1 MSGPRSFGSE
11 VSRPLAA
18 PLPCPILAAELPAA
32 VGTASEDGRGG
43 VGAAGAALAA
53 SGLPLE
59 GHGAQLPFPRG
70 GTLRLGRRRRA
81 RSSDRLPAAKLE
93 SGWAP
98 HAPRLPLA
106 QASLAPPA
114 CDRHSLMWPG
124 GVAGA
129 TDRARRWGDAQKLP
143 RVGGDV
149 GTWCPPSQQHA
160 KLGYV
165 SGGFEH
171 AELSPGSVCHWD
183 SHASSR
189 SGSWNEVIVPV
200 GKVGLRRRVFAPFG
214 VFPRSSGCPGRRVCQ
229 REHGENIHQAG
240 ELPRAATATCH
251 TRQLEQQKFVLV
263 QLWRRKSG
271 ARRGPGAPSAAAG
284 VCGRPLPAPGAS
296 PALSEAPRPRRPD
309 PRPPPRAAVSACAS
323 PD

>member
-1 MSGPRSFGSE
+1 MHSCPSRGAARCVSGG
-11 VSRPLAA
+11 A
-18 PLPCPILAAELPAA
+18 
-32 VGTASEDGRGG
+32 DGRG
-43 VGAAGAALAA
+43 
-53 SGLPLE
+53 
-59 GHGAQLPFPRG
+59 
-70 GTLRLGRRRRA
+70 A
-81 RSSDRLPAAKLE
+81 RTDCPQQSWSRDGP
-93 SGWAP
+93 P
-98 HAPRLPLA
+98 TH
-106 QASLAPPA
+106 PA
-114 CDRHSLMWPG
+114 CPWPRPRWLHPRVTG
-124 GVAGA
+124 TVSCGQAVLPGPPISGN
-129 TDRARRWGDAQKLP
+129 RARRWGDAQKLP

-149 GTWCPPSQQHA
+149 GTWRPPSQQHA

-214 VFPRSSGCPGRRVCQ
+214 VFPRSSGCPGRRVRQ

-240 ELPRAATATCH
+240 ELPGAATATCH

-284 VCGRPLPAPGAS
+284 VCARPLPAPGAL
-296 PALSEAPRPRRPD
+296 PALSEAPRPRHPD
-309 PRPPPRAAVSACAS
+309 PRPPPRPRSLRAHHRTEAHPADVTYPDQLGGVSGLSAGTGRQGPQA
-323 PD
+323 DK

>member
-1 MSGPRSFGSE
+1 MHSCP
-11 VSRPLAA
+11 SR
-18 PLPCPILAAELPAA
+18 
-32 VGTASEDGRGG
+32 GTARCVSGGADGRG
-43 VGAAGAALAA
+43 
-53 SGLPLE
+53 
-59 GHGAQLPFPRG
+59 
-70 GTLRLGRRRRA
+70 A
-81 RSSDRLPAAKLE
+81 RTDCPQQSWSRDGP
-93 SGWAP
+93 P
-98 HAPRLPLA
+98 TH
-106 QASLAPPA
+106 PA
-114 CDRHSLMWPG
+114 CPWPRPRWLHPRVTG
-124 GVAGA
+124 TVSCGQAVLPGPPISGN
-129 TDRARRWGDAQKLP
+129 RARRWGDAQKFP
-143 RVGGDV
+143 HVGGDV

-189 SGSWNEVIVPV
+189 SGSWNKVIVPV

-214 VFPRSSGCPGRRVCQ
+214 VFPRSSGCPGRRVRQ

-240 ELPRAATATCH
+240 ELPGAATATRH

-284 VCGRPLPAPGAS
+284 VCAGLSQLLGRRRPSPKPRGHVAPT
-296 PALSEAPRPRRPD
+296 PALLRARGLCVRITGLRPTLLTSPTLTSSGG
-309 PRPPPRAAVSACAS
+309 VSGLSAGTGRQGPQA
-323 PD
+323 DK